1 MTQTP
6 MDLIRKLDETAAALL
21 QLAAQVRHAV
31 PDVADLELRREML
44 ESADGMERR
53 AQEMAAVIQ
62 QWRREIN

>member
-21 QLAAQVRHAV
+21 QLAAQVRHAA
-31 PDVADLELRREML
+31 PEVADPELRREML
-44 ESADGMERR
+44 ESADGMEQR